1 MSVNDEGGQFPS
13 MTPGQTGGEGSA
25 AATGEGGWVTAAML
39 MEGRMPAARLRAE
52 QPAGAVFALG
62 WVMAELFDPRRRVS
76 AVADQPPF
84 DPDVQLPLVTDLAP
98 DPKLVYFAAELAEY
112 AHWFPHLT
120 RPLRRVTAQAN
131 KKRAAVEAEN
141 LATAEAIGPAQPENT
156 AQPDNAAQP
165 DDAGP
170 AQAAAA
176 LDGPGAAAAT
186 GLPSTGLSG
195 TGPFCETEF
204 LAAVIGL
211 HEAILDG
218 FADDPERLSAYQL
231 GLALS
236 DLVWLPSGAA
246 PGQESPAGRPS
257 GLFGLFARAHLAT
270 VHTLLSGAGTQLP
283 AGAASIVSGSLDNW
297 ADWID
302 VNSVRMK
309 PADGTDAWSADADVM
324 LRALRVQGWV
334 WRSVLIADPGVSVQ
348 PGISAWVQAG
358 ASIARA
364 ARMMSEVIVRRFW
377 PVVVIALA
385 ALAGLLYLVISNL
398 SGASQVWASL
408 VTVAAVV
415 GSGSWGLG
423 SALSSAFDG
432 ISYEI
437 WNAAK
442 LDAATWNIT
451 WLPALPAARGER
463 AKLERRGVAMP
474 QIRQNLDVRSGS

>member
-13 MTPGQTGGEGSA
+13 MTPGETGGEGSD

-39 MEGRMPAARLRAE
+39 MEGRIPAARLRAE

-76 AVADQPPF
+76 VVEDQPPF
-84 DPDVQLPLVTDLAP
+84 DRDVQLPLVTDLAP

-131 KKRAAVEAEN
+131 KKRAAVDAEN
-141 LATAEAIGPAQPENT
+141 LATAEAADTAPPDNPAQPG
-156 AQPDNAAQP
+156 DV
-165 DDAGP
+165 GP

-176 LDGPGAAAAT
+176 LDSPGTAAAA
-186 GLPSTGLSG
+186 GLPRPT
-195 TGPFCETEF
+195 PFSETEF

-309 PADGTDAWSADADVM
+309 PADGTDAWSADADVV

-451 WLPALPAARGER
+451 WLPALTAARGER

-474 QIRQNLDVRSGS
+474 QIRQNLDVRTGS